1 MNKKIVM
8 SLLFIVLIAVTVGS
22 VAAADNANDV
32 VAVDEAADEVA
43 VSDDVAVLSDTIKP
57 QNNTGDGIK
66 TAVESAK
73 EGDTIDLTD
82 FDSYNVTDKNL
93 NIVANN
99 VIVKGNDTKIYGYG
113 DGTAIFYVT
122 GKNVTFSG
130 LHLIDTNPENNLTYG
145 GKVAG
150 YGIQFANTGENG
162 LVDNCI
168 FEDFNAGVSV
178 RTNYITVQNSQFLGG
193 IATLIINDPTVNKE
207 QGTKSI
213 NAMGAKYLTVE
224 NCSFIGPVLDSISIA
239 GGSGDA
245 KIINNYFKDN
255 VYAIYFGGASTDGTF
270 IANNVFETCGYFKDE
285 SRYYDGLGG
294 YPVIS
299 IEKAASG
306 VFIDN
311 NTFIAINNNYLI
323 GAEQGNS
330 AHGYPSSFGNINITN
345 NKVLN
350 ATPDVVGRSV
360 TLLHINCRNNVLNP
374 FEDVVV
380 TGNELFEGVRAVVV
394 WSTEWGTENGK
405 NIVLPKADLVPTIL
419 SIDSITD
426 GKLVVKL
433 SDANGNVVNNREVTY
448 TINNTNF
455 SAITDK
461 DGLATIEGNLS
472 QGVVIAYV
480 PNAADSKTYKGSSL
494 NATFNIVA
502 PVRFNTTIES
512 EVYNTYAIDWDAA
525 ERGNYFNFTLK
536 DADGN
541 PLANKSVYVG
551 FNGVTYNRTTD
562 ENGSASLQINLKNA
576 GTYTFAMGFLGDDG
590 YLGAFAVQKIVV
602 AKKTA
607 KITAAAKSY
616 KASATK
622 KYTVKLST
630 DACSSITGKA
640 IMKSGK
646 TVKLTINGKTYKAKT
661 NSAGK
666 ATFTIKL
673 TKKGTY
679 KAKIKFA
686 GDNTYKASSKS
697 VKIKI
702 K

>member
-66 TAVESAK
+66 AAVESAK

-330 AHGYPSSFGNINITN
+330 AHG
-345 NKVLN
+345 
-350 ATPDVVGRSV
+350 
-360 TLLHINCRNNVLNP
+360 
-374 FEDVVV
+374 
-380 TGNELFEGVRAVVV
+380 
-394 WSTEWGTENGK
+394 
-405 NIVLPKADLVPTIL
+405 LPK
-419 SIDSITD
+419 
-426 GKLVVKL
+426 
-433 SDANGNVVNNREVTY
+433 
-448 TINNTNF
+448 
-455 SAITDK
+455 
-461 DGLATIEGNLS
+461 
-472 QGVVIAYV
+472 
-480 PNAADSKTYKGSSL
+480 
-494 NATFNIVA
+494 
-502 PVRFNTTIES
+502 
-512 EVYNTYAIDWDAA
+512 
-525 ERGNYFNFTLK
+525 
-536 DADGN
+536 
-541 PLANKSVYVG
+541 
-551 FNGVTYNRTTD
+551 
-562 ENGSASLQINLKNA
+562 
-576 GTYTFAMGFLGDDG
+576 FLW
-590 YLGAFAVQKIVV
+590 
-602 AKKTA
+602 
-607 KITAAAKSY
+607 
-616 KASATK
+616 
-622 KYTVKLST
+622 
-630 DACSSITGKA
+630 
-640 IMKSGK
+640 
-646 TVKLTINGKTYKAKT
+646 
-661 NSAGK
+661 
-666 ATFTIKL
+666 
-673 TKKGTY
+673 
-679 KAKIKFA
+679 
-686 GDNTYKASSKS
+686 
-697 VKIKI
+697 
-702 K
+702 